1 MVIKGFISFQNA
13 WVKSSEDKCIT
24 FPLLTSD
31 LELGS
36 PVPMSMGGLRERVG
50 NNFGNCTDLNKK
62 FLEKKIIKATVLT
75 WQLKVYSFILS
86 DTLAIESY

>member
-31 LELGS
+31 LVAGVTCPNVNGRAKTAGWKQLLKLHRPEQKAS
-36 PVPMSMGGLRERVG
+36 
-50 NNFGNCTDLNKK
+50 KK
-62 FLEKKIIKATVLT
+62 RIIKATVLA
-75 WQLKVYSFILS
+75 WQLKVYNFSLS